1 MSIAPVVTEVAPSH
15 SATEPLAMSDD
26 ERTDLQAA
34 LRFAAHEWSTRALE
48 SSTRALEWR
57 VRAEAV
63 AAAFEALA
71 ARIEANDRRSTER
84 AIAPARA
91 VLHHCRPLIRAD
103 ARAMVALE
111 ALSLALEHAERLARD
126 SSEAARANGRRG

>member
-1 MSIAPVVTEVAPSH
+1 MSIAPVATEVATSQN
-15 SATEPLAMSDD
+15 ATEPLAISDD

-34 LRFAAHEWSTRALE
+34 LRFAAREWSTLALEWSTRAI
-48 SSTRALEWR
+48 EWR

-63 AAAFEALA
+63 ATAFEGLA
-71 ARIEANDRRSTER
+71 ARIEANDRRSTKR

-91 VLHHCRPLIRAD
+91 VLHHCRPLIGAD

-111 ALSLALEHAERLARD
+111 ALSLALEHAERLACD
-126 SSEAARANGRRG
+126 WSEASRGDAGLR